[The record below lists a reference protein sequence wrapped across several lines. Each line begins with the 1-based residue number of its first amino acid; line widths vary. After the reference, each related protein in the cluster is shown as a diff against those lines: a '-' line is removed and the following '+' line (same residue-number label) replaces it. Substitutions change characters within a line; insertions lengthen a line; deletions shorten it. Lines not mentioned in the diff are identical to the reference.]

1 MNKKVLT
8 LCAGFLLAGGML
20 SSVSAD
26 QLSTAT
32 AGKYYKIWRAATYQN
47 ATDGWQDGTVAG
59 TKYYL
64 SLQGETA
71 GIVNKVTDYW
81 KIEKNEEGQY
91 VLTNLLGEQL
101 VVADTKAFG
110 FDEET
115 VKVGDNTY
123 TQLSIS
129 KGTYVALDPDDEHP
143 NDFWTLVAR
152 TDAQLS
158 STEEGDKR
166 QAQAFDA
173 ESTTLEEVDGFNA
186 NILADGGTYRIIY
199 ADPNSTDP
207 DNNAAYAGNT
217 MLKAAY
223 DKSRDVWSFT
233 KNSDNT
239 PFELGG
245 EVDFKLVKVWNNNY
259 EYDAILML
267 KSGNGYVKYNGTN
280 FEIVSSIADA
290 TILAFQATNDKV
302 PVSVDVLNYYEKDG
316 FSVEINGYDTKNEPT
331 IDLAGNPFTGHLTP
345 MVLVSE
351 NGKSVFKKAAD
362 QTNVDVIKEYYLKDE
377 AGNYIV
383 ATKYDVEGEVSWQA
397 LYNFKTVSEADLLH
411 NIARARNNQLDV
423 DQIYFGLFRASV
435 DEAALDEDKT
445 ALDEITWLEVNI
457 DPYDMGYADGYYYA
471 ELGRADI
478 KDVPTLVATFGNFT
492 LKQIHISLQP
502 GNLVDWK
509 EFLQA
514 KFYTVEKV
522 EKDGTNA
529 KLTANYIGIRWTNGY
544 GNELEGQFALTV
556 NEEKT
561 KYVFTNRETLNSVWS
576 DITINGLYTTD
587 KEYTYKFDGDTY
599 VIKPVAEVSDADGYK
614 RFSDSE
620 LNRQY
625 HVAFSSEVF
634 DSQAYLS
641 EEHADAE
648 DPTAHVISLNP
659 EKENALVFNV
669 KKYNA
674 ARNLNDENKDTHVY
688 TYHPTDSIYVISKLG
703 FYNTK
708 KKDQDFKY
716 DTLKVVTYSFVN
728 QFTEPLMYGIIEGV
742 DEGVNDAC
750 YYSDVYAN
758 DADKKKYESV
768 AKAHE
773 AAQKFAVRYD
783 GNSETKYNLRP
794 VNLCRAAFPE
804 TDYVSGDKSDADLY
818 QVFDVCY
825 KDNELAHNDWNKVYA
840 GDVTL
845 GILDNVGLY
854 DREEN
859 DLFVIE
865 ETESE
870 VYRRLVNNVDT
881 ISIYRNNNEKALL
894 YEKTMKI
901 NDTTSV
907 NFLGLENIAD
917 FTEMAPAM
925 IADTAYV
932 RYDTYKPQYM
942 LVVDPTIHPAG
953 KWCDVCES
961 DDCEHA
967 VPTPAWTEGRFLVNL
982 KDSAAAWA
990 DAHKHQ
996 LGNPYLNEENL
1007 PKLGFVQGIHRND
1020 SLIIASDN
1028 KKIFVGDNN
1037 DNIAKFQF
1045 RYKDIT
1051 EGSFVIETEGGYLK
1065 WMNGVVVVISDMTLA
1080 DVYNVNEDESRQPTA
1095 NEEIS
1100 ANAAVSVVATDG
1112 AVIVKGAEGK
1122 NVVVS
1127 TILGKV
1133 VANEVLNSDNETIA
1147 APAGIVVVSVDGEQM
1162 SLIVLVILS
1171 KSIGYNSYN
1180 SCAKR

>member
-20 SSVSAD
+20 SSLSAEKLTVVAD
-26 QLSTAT
+26 N
-32 AGKYYKIWRAATYQN
+32 GKYYKMEEGAYITNGTSWTKDKTGTWFLDLNQSEEATL
-47 ATDGWQDGTVAG
+47 AHKSVA
-59 TKYYL
+59 
-64 SLQGETA
+64 
-71 GIVNKVTDYW
+71 NDYW
-81 KIEKNEEGQY
+81 K
-91 VLTNLLGEQL
+91 
-101 VVADTKAFG
+101 VV
-110 FDEET
+110 T
-115 VKVGDNTY
+115 VENGYELINFNGDKLIVNGV
-123 TQLSIS
+123 SVFNF
-129 KGTYVALDPDDEHP
+129 KE
-143 NDFWTLVAR
+143 DFK
-152 TDAQLS
+152 TDAQEQNAVGFSQLYQGANSWIGYDKTLADNSYKLEAQNLS
-158 STEEGDKR
+158 DGYGV
-166 QAQAFDA
+166 AFDA
-173 ESTTLEEVDGFNA
+173 IATSLEDVNLGLDRATLDLDGKNVAFKFIIGDYA
-186 NILADGGTYRIIY
+186 APIIY
-199 ADPNSTDP
+199 KATYDKENNSYSFA
-207 DNNAAYAGNT
+207 NNATGETIY
-217 MLKAAY
+217 
-223 DKSRDVWSFT
+223 FT
-233 KNSDNT
+233 
-239 PFELGG
+239 
-245 EVDFKLVKVWNNNY
+245 
-259 EYDAILML
+259 
-267 KSGNGYVKYNGTN
+267 
-280 FEIVSSIADA
+280 DA
-290 TILAFQATNDKV
+290 TNGEREKDVTIVPCENGMGSFLQLPSGGKYVAVINGEFSLVDSWDKATMFGFQITNTRV
-302 PVSVDVLNYYEKDG
+302 AVSVDVLNYYEKDG

-345 MVLVSE
+345 MVLATE
-351 NGKSVFKKAAD
+351 NGKNVFKKAVDQDAD
-362 QTNVDVIKEYYLKDE
+362 AKEYYLKDE

-383 ATKYDVEGEVSWQA
+383 AMKYNVEGAESSQA
-397 LYNFKTVSEADLLH
+397 LYKFTTVTEEALLH
-411 NIARARNNQLDV
+411 NIARAWNHELEDN
-423 DQIYFGLFRASV
+423 QIYFGLFRASV

-457 DPYDMGYADGYYYA
+457 DPYDEGVATYHYA
-471 ELGRADI
+471 ELGQANI
-478 KDVPTLVATFGNFT
+478 GETPTLVAVATQIWNQFK
-492 LKQIHISLQP
+492 LYPIHISLQP

-522 EKDGTNA
+522 EKDGINA
-529 KLTANYIGIRWTNGY
+529 KLTANYSGIRWTNGY

-587 KEYTYKFDGDTY
+587 KEYTYKFGGDTY

-641 EEHADAE
+641 EEHADAK
-648 DPTAHVISLNP
+648 DPNAHVISLNP
-659 EKENALVFNV
+659 EKEDALVFNV

-728 QFTEPLMYGIIEGV
+728 QFTEPLMYGVVKGV
-742 DEGVNDAC
+742 DNGVSDAC

-794 VNLCRAAFPE
+794 VELCKEAFPE
-804 TDYVSGDKSDADLY
+804 TDYVSGEKDDADLY
-818 QVFDVCY
+818 QEFAVHDVEAT
-825 KDNELAHNDWNKVYA
+825 DNTKADIHDDWKKVYA

-854 DREEN
+854 EREEN

-865 ETESE
+865 ETESQ
-870 VYRRLVNNVDT
+870 VYRRLANNVDT

-1037 DNIAKFQF
+1037 DNLAKFQF

-1100 ANAAVSVVATDG
+1100 ANAVVSVVATDG

-1122 NVVVS
+1122 NVIVS

-1147 APAGIVVVSVDGEQM
+1147 APAGIVVVSVDGE
-1162 SLIVLVILS
+1162 SFKVAV
-1171 KSIGYNSYN
+1171 K
-1180 SCAKR
+1180 

>member
-173 ESTTLEEVDGFNA
+173 ESTTLEEVDGLNA
-186 NILADGGTYRIIY
+186 LDFFPEPESATTCKADGQTYRMYYTHPTIGKMLVTNIL
-199 ADPNSTDP
+199 
-207 DNNAAYAGNT
+207 
-217 MLKAAY
+217 KANY
-223 DKSRDVWSFT
+223 DKKLKTWSFT
-233 KNSDNT
+233 YNENGDKKKFGD
-239 PFELGG
+239 
-245 EVDFKLVKVWNNNY
+245 EVDFVLVKAGDDLVM
-259 EYDAILML
+259 ALP
-267 KSGNGYVKYNGTN
+267 SGAGYVKCNGLDN
-280 FEIVSSIADA
+280 FEIVKSIEDA
-290 TILAFQATNDKV
+290 TIFAFEATKERV
-302 PVSVDVLNYYEKDG
+302 PVTVGVLNYYEKDG
-316 FSVEINGYDTKNEPT
+316 FSVEITCDKDEKGDWDFDT
-331 IDLAGNPFTGHLTP
+331 LAGNEFVGHLTP
-345 MVLVSE
+345 MTFDWATIGGNDKE
-351 NGKSVFKKAAD
+351 GKFVAAD
-362 QTNVDVIKEYYLKDE
+362 EYAQEFYLKNAD
-377 AGNYIV
+377 GKYIV
-383 ATKYDVEGEVSWQA
+383 AVPYDVETALSKES
-397 LYNFKTVSEADLLH
+397 LYNFITVTEDELIH
-411 NIARARNNQLDV
+411 NLKRAWNNQLNDE
-423 DQIYFGLFRASV
+423 QELFGRFRLSV
-435 DEAALDEDKT
+435 DEAQLAQDASKI
-445 ALDEITWLEVNI
+445 DEITWLEVNVAH
-457 DPYDMGYADGYYYA
+457 YAPVATYEYA
-471 ELGRADI
+471 TVGRADI
-478 KDVPTLVATFGNFT
+478 KDVPTLVASTSTSLKKILIT
-492 LKQIHISLQP
+492 LGSGQV
-502 GNLVDWK
+502 VDWR
-509 EFLQA
+509 EFLQP
-514 KFYTVEKV
+514 KFFTVEKYNAA
-522 EKDGTNA
+522 GTTSEG
-529 KLTANYIGIRWTNGY
+529 KLTASDVFATEFKKTPA
-544 GNELEGQFALTV
+544 GNELENQFALTI
-556 NEEKT
+556 KT
-561 KYVFTNRETLNSVWS
+561 NKDGNIDRDYYVFSNRETPTSEWDAIPVS
-576 DITINGLYTTD
+576 ALYYTD
-587 KEYTYKFDGDTY
+587 KDFTYKWGNNIY
-599 VIKPVAEVSDADGYK
+599 VIKPVAEVDEADGYK
-614 RFSDSE
+614 RFSDSD

-625 HVAFSSEVF
+625 RIAYSSNVF
-634 DSQAYLS
+634 GNVAYLT
-641 EEHADAE
+641 ENHNDAK
-648 DPTAHVISLNP
+648 DAQYHTIGLNP
-659 EKENALVFNV
+659 EIEDALVFNI

-674 ARNLNDENKDTHVY
+674 ARNLKDEQKDHTY
-688 TYHPTDSIYVISKLG
+688 NYHPTDSIYVVSNLG

-708 KKDQDFKY
+708 TKKYDTTQ
-716 DTLKVVTYSFVN
+716 DTLKVLAYTFVN
-728 QFTEPLMYGIIEGV
+728 QFNEPLQGLQPTDATTTEG
-742 DEGVNDAC
+742 DAFV
-750 YYSDVYAN
+750 SDVYN
-758 DADKKKYESV
+758 GDGKKYTSV
-768 AKAHE
+768 AEAHE
-773 AAQKFAVRYD
+773 NAKKFVVRMD
-783 GNSETKYNLRP
+783 NGKYNLRP
-794 VNLCRAAFPE
+794 LYTWKEEFNETVYNKVNGK
-804 TDYVSGDKSDADLY
+804 TSADLY
-818 QVFDVCY
+818 QEFSLVYDGSEVVDANY
-825 KDNELAHNDWNKVYA
+825 HKMYA
-840 GDVTL
+840 GDAL
-845 GILDNVGLY
+845 NGILSNTELY
-854 DREEN
+854 DRTEN
-859 DLFVIE
+859 DLFDIA
-865 ETESE
+865 ETESQ
-870 VYRRLVNNVDT
+870 VYRRLANNVDT

-1122 NVVVS
+1122 NVIVS

-1147 APAGIVVVSVDGEQM
+1147 APAGIVVVSVDGE
-1162 SLIVLVILS
+1162 SFKVAV
-1171 KSIGYNSYN
+1171 K
-1180 SCAKR
+1180 

>member
-20 SSVSAD
+20 SSLSAEKLTVVAD
-26 QLSTAT
+26 N
-32 AGKYYKIWRAATYQN
+32 GKYYKMEEGAYITNGTSWTKDKTGTWFLDLNQSEEATL
-47 ATDGWQDGTVAG
+47 AHKSVA
-59 TKYYL
+59 
-64 SLQGETA
+64 
-71 GIVNKVTDYW
+71 NDYW
-81 KIEKNEEGQY
+81 K
-91 VLTNLLGEQL
+91 
-101 VVADTKAFG
+101 VV
-110 FDEET
+110 T
-115 VKVGDNTY
+115 VENGYELINFNGDKLIVNGV
-123 TQLSIS
+123 SVFNF
-129 KGTYVALDPDDEHP
+129 KE
-143 NDFWTLVAR
+143 DFK
-152 TDAQLS
+152 TDAQEQNAVGFSQLYQGANSWIGYDKTLADNSYKLEAQNLS
-158 STEEGDKR
+158 DGYGV
-166 QAQAFDA
+166 AFDA
-173 ESTTLEEVDGFNA
+173 IATSLEDVTMYQNVTLDLAGEDATIKFVVGSSIYT
-186 NILADGGTYRIIY
+186 NIYKATYDENNKSYSFADNVTGETLYFGDQEKDVVIVPRENGMGSFLQLPSGG
-199 ADPNSTDP
+199 
-207 DNNAAYAGNT
+207 
-217 MLKAAY
+217 K
-223 DKSRDVWSFT
+223 
-233 KNSDNT
+233 
-239 PFELGG
+239 
-245 EVDFKLVKVWNNNY
+245 
-259 EYDAILML
+259 
-267 KSGNGYVKYNGTN
+267 YVNFDGTN
-280 FEIVSSIADA
+280 FTLVDA
-290 TILAFQATNDKV
+290 IENATLFGFQITNTRV

-316 FSVEINGYDTKNEPT
+316 FSVEINGYDTKGEPT

-383 ATKYDVEGEVSWQA
+383 ATKYDVEGEISWQA

-522 EKDGTNA
+522 EKDGTND
-529 KLTANYIGIRWTNGY
+529 KLTAQYGGTRWTSGY

-556 NEEKT
+556 DLENG

-587 KEYTYKFDGDTY
+587 KEYTYKFGGDTY

-728 QFTEPLMYGIIEGV
+728 QFTEPLMYGVVKGV
-742 DEGVNDAC
+742 DDGVSDAC

-758 DADKKKYESV
+758 DADKKKYDSV

-794 VNLCRAAFPE
+794 VELCKEAFPE
-804 TDYVSGDKSDADLY
+804 TDYVSGEKDDADLY
-818 QVFDVCY
+818 QEFAVHDVEAT
-825 KDNELAHNDWNKVYA
+825 DNTKADIHDDWKKVYA

-865 ETESE
+865 ETESQ

-932 RYDTYKPQYM
+932 RNDTYKPQYM

-953 KWCDVCES
+953 KWCDVCKS

-1122 NVVVS
+1122 NVIVS

-1147 APAGIVVVSVDGEQM
+1147 APAGIVVVSVDGE
-1162 SLIVLVILS
+1162 SFKVAV
-1171 KSIGYNSYN
+1171 K
-1180 SCAKR
+1180 

>member
-20 SSVSAD
+20 SSVSAVD
-26 QLSTAT
+26 LTKAEF
-32 AGKYYKIWRAATYQN
+32 GKYYKLVRAAALNKDAEGVWSKTE
-47 ATDGWQDGTVAG
+47 DGYSLEVSNDQLVID
-59 TKYYL
+59 KNL
-64 SLQGETA
+64 SNG
-71 GIVNKVTDYW
+71 VDYW
-81 KIEKNEEGQY
+81 KITVVEGEIYELTNFAGTKSIKVTFDNSASLDEGKTYLTQLKTEDGSQYYFMDFDGENPPLDQY
-91 VLTNLLGEQL
+91 VLVQKTAN
-101 VVADTKAFG
+101 DW
-110 FDEET
+110 
-115 VKVGDNTY
+115 
-123 TQLSIS
+123 IS
-129 KGTYVALDPDDEHP
+129 DGTLY
-143 NDFWTLVAR
+143 
-152 TDAQLS
+152 
-158 STEEGDKR
+158 ST
-166 QAQAFDA
+166 AFDA
-173 ESTTLEEVDGFNA
+173 IETSLQDVTATDNFD
-186 NILADGGTYRIIY
+186 LAG
-199 ADPNSTDP
+199 
-207 DNNAAYAGNT
+207 
-217 MLKAAY
+217 K
-223 DKSRDVWSFT
+223 
-233 KNSDNT
+233 
-239 PFELGG
+239 
-245 EVDFKLVKVWNNNY
+245 
-259 EYDAILML
+259 
-267 KSGNGYVKYNGTN
+267 
-280 FEIVSSIADA
+280 DA
-290 TILAFQATNDKV
+290 TIKFVVGSTIYSNIYKATYDEKNKSYSFADNVTGDILYFTDANGNKEKDVVIVPCENGNGSFLQLPSGGKYVNYDGTSFTLVDAIENATMFGFQITNTRV
-302 PVSVDVLNYYEKDG
+302 AVSVDVLNYYEKDG

-351 NGKSVFKKAAD
+351 NGKNVFKKAAD
-362 QTNVDVIKEYYLKDE
+362 QTNVSAIKEYYLKDE
-377 AGNYIV
+377 DGNYIV
-383 ATKYDVEGEVSWQA
+383 AMKYNVEGAESSQA
-397 LYNFKTVSEADLLH
+397 LYKFTTVTEEALIH
-411 NIARARNNQLDV
+411 NITRAWNNELKDN
-423 DQIYFGLFRASV
+423 QIYFGKFRASV

-457 DPYDMGYADGYYYA
+457 DPYDVGVATYHYA
-471 ELGRADI
+471 ELGQANI
-478 KDVPTLVATFGNFT
+478 GETPTLVAVATKVLNQFK
-492 LKQIHISLQP
+492 LYPIHISLQP

-522 EKDGTNA
+522 EKDGTND
-529 KLTANYIGIRWTNGY
+529 KLTAKYDGTRWTSGY
-544 GNELEGQFALTV
+544 GNELEGQFALEIV
-556 NEEKT
+556 EVEGDNNVKAD
-561 KYVFTNRETLNSVWS
+561 YYQFTNRETLNSIWTEIPV
-576 DITINGLYTTD
+576 NALYTTD
-587 KEYTYKFDGDTY
+587 EEYTYKCAGETY
-599 VIKPVAEVSDADGYK
+599 IIKPVAEVSDADGYK

-625 HVAFSSEVF
+625 HVAFSSDVF

-648 DPTAHVISLNP
+648 DPNAHVISLNP

-674 ARNLNDENKDTHVY
+674 ARDLDDENKDTHEY
-688 TYHPTDSIYVISKLG
+688 TYHPTDSIYVISRLG

-708 KKDQDFKY
+708 TKEQDFKY

-728 QFTEPLMYGIIEGV
+728 QFTEPLMYGVIEGV

-794 VNLCRAAFPE
+794 VELCREEFPE
-804 TDYVSGDKSDADLY
+804 TDYVSGEKSDADLY
-818 QVFDVCY
+818 QIFAVHNTEATDDT
-825 KDNELAHNDWNKVYA
+825 KADIHNDWKKVYA

-854 DREEN
+854 AREEN

-870 VYRRLVNNVDT
+870 VYRRLANNVDT
-881 ISIYRNNNEKALL
+881 ISIYRNDNEKSLL
-894 YEKTMKI
+894 YEKYMKV

-907 NFLGLENIAD
+907 SFLGMENIAD
-917 FTEMAPAM
+917 FTKMAPAM

-961 DDCEHA
+961 ADCEHA

-982 KDSAAAWA
+982 VDSAKAW
-990 DAHKHQ
+990 DEAHKHQ
-996 LGNPYLNEENL
+996 VGNPYKNSEGYY
-1007 PKLGFVQGIHRND
+1007 KLGFVQATHRND
-1020 SLIIASDN
+1020 SLIVND
-1028 KKIFVGDNN
+1028 KKQFIGNN
-1037 DNIAKFQF
+1037 DNHLAKFQF
-1045 RYKDIT
+1045 RYVDT
-1051 EGSFVIETEGGYLK
+1051 EDQSFVIETSLDGTQTPGYLK
-1065 WMNGVVVVISDMTLA
+1065 WMNGVVVVVDDIKNA
-1080 DVYNVNEDESRQPTA
+1080 DVYNMNEDESRTPTA

-1100 ANAAVSVVATDG
+1100 AEEATVSVVATDG

-1147 APAGIVVVSVDGEQM
+1147 APAGIVVVSVDGE
-1162 SLIVLVILS
+1162 SFKVAV
-1171 KSIGYNSYN
+1171 K
-1180 SCAKR
+1180 

>member
-20 SSVSAD
+20 SSVSAENISK
-26 QLSTAT
+26 LTE
-32 AGKYYKIWRAATYQN
+32 GKYYKIVRTWERSSNSGDHAGWTVMEAGYYLGATSMDTDATLWKAEKN
-47 ATDGWQDGTVAG
+47 ADGTISLVNMEGERFTLESEGSSVSNFTIDYNPSDLGKDETDPDFNQFKFGTNGILAQAASKDENGVWKLVAG
-59 TKYYL
+59 VDNSSDFT
-64 SLQGETA
+64 E
-71 GIVNKVTDYW
+71 
-81 KIEKNEEGQY
+81 
-91 VLTNLLGEQL
+91 
-101 VVADTKAFG
+101 
-110 FDEET
+110 
-115 VKVGDNTY
+115 VK
-123 TQLSIS
+123 
-129 KGTYVALDPDDEHP
+129 P
-143 NDFWTLVAR
+143 
-152 TDAQLS
+152 
-158 STEEGDKR
+158 
-166 QAQAFDA
+166 QAFDA
-173 ESTTLEEVDGFNA
+173 EATNLQEVANA
-186 NILADGGTYRIIY
+186 NAMDFFTPSGNTYVADGKTYRTAITVTTNGTQETLYIDY
-199 ADPNSTDP
+199 I
-207 DNNAAYAGNT
+207 

-223 DKSRDVWSFT
+223 NQNTKVWSFT
-233 KNSDNT
+233 YNIDGK
-239 PFELGG
+239 PFEFGD
-245 EVDFKLVKVWNNNY
+245 ETDFEMVQVGD
-259 EYDAILML
+259 DAILKL
-267 KSGNGYVKYNGTN
+267 KSGKGYVKFNETTEK
-280 FEIVSSIADA
+280 FELVDTIEKA
-290 TILAFQATNDKV
+290 TILAFVATNTRV
-302 PVSVDVLNYYEKDG
+302 PVEVKVLNYYEKDG
-316 FSVEINGYDTKNEPT
+316 FTVEINGFDSKNEPT
-331 IDLAGNPFTGHLTP
+331 VDLAGNPLVGHLTP
-345 MVLVSE
+345 MVLTS
-351 NGKSVFKKAAD
+351 NGEFKAV
-362 QTNVDVIKEYYLKDE
+362 NNDVTSYYLKDE
-377 AGNYIV
+377 NGNYIV
-383 ATKYDVEGEVSWQA
+383 ATKYDVEGEWSSQA
-397 LYNFKTVSEADLLH
+397 LYNFTTVSESVLKH
-411 NIARARNNQLDV
+411 NLERAKAGLEE
-423 DQIYFGLFRASV
+423 QIYFGEFSAFV
-435 DEAALDEDKT
+435 DEAALEENPK
-445 ALDEITWLEVNI
+445 ALDELTWFTVNVNPI
-457 DPYDMGYADGYYYA
+457 DSYYKSWA

-478 KDVPTLVATFGNFT
+478 KDVPTLVATQLINTQFR
-492 LKQIHISLQP
+492 LKPIHISLQP

-522 EKDGTNA
+522 EKDGTNE
-529 KLTANYIGIRWTNGY
+529 KLTADYGKTRWTSGY
-544 GNELEGQFALTV
+544 GNELEGQFALEIV
-556 NEEKT
+556 EVVGDNDVKAN
-561 KYVFTNRETLNSVWS
+561 YYQFTNRETLNSTWT
-576 DITINGLYTTD
+576 DIPVNALYTTD
-587 KEYTYKFDGDTY
+587 KEYTYKCAGETY

-625 HVAFSSEVF
+625 RVAFSSEVF
-634 DSQAYLS
+634 DAQAYLT

-648 DPTAHVISLNP
+648 DPNAHVISLNP
-659 EKENALVFNV
+659 EKENSLVFNL

-674 ARNLNDENKDTHVY
+674 ARDLNDEDKNTHEY
-688 TYHPTDSIYVISKLG
+688 TYHPTDSIYVISRLG

-708 KKDQDFKY
+708 TKEQDFKY

-728 QFTEPLMYGIIEGV
+728 QFTEPLMYGVVEGV
-742 DEGVNDAC
+742 DDGVNDAC

-758 DADKKKYESV
+758 DTDKKKYESV

-783 GNSETKYNLRP
+783 GNSKTKYNLRP
-794 VNLCRAAFPE
+794 VVSHKDEFLE
-804 TDYVSGDKSDADLY
+804 TEYGKTKSSKDLY
-818 QVFDVCY
+818 QEFYIDW
-825 KDNELAHNDWNKVYA
+825 KENKNRADWNKVYA
-840 GDVTL
+840 GDVAL
-845 GILDNVGLY
+845 GILDNTELY
-854 DREEN
+854 NREEN

-865 ETESE
+865 ETESQ
-870 VYRRLVNNVDT
+870 VYRRLANNVDT

-932 RYDTYKPQYM
+932 RNDTYKPQYM
-942 LVVDPTIHPAG
+942 LIVDPTIHPAG
-953 KWCDVCES
+953 KWCDVCGT

-982 KDSAAAWA
+982 KDSANAWA

-1028 KKIFVGDNN
+1028 KQIFVGDNN
-1037 DNIAKFQF
+1037 DNLAKFQF

-1100 ANAAVSVVATDG
+1100 AEEATVSVVATDG

-1122 NVVVS
+1122 NVIVS

-1147 APAGIVVVSVDGEQM
+1147 APAGIVVVSVDGE
-1162 SLIVLVILS
+1162 SFKVAV
-1171 KSIGYNSYN
+1171 K
-1180 SCAKR
+1180 

>member
-20 SSVSAD
+20 SSLSAEKLTVVAD
-26 QLSTAT
+26 N
-32 AGKYYKIWRAATYQN
+32 GKYYKMEEGAYITNGTSWTKDKTGTWFLDLNQSEEATL
-47 ATDGWQDGTVAG
+47 AHKSVA
-59 TKYYL
+59 
-64 SLQGETA
+64 
-71 GIVNKVTDYW
+71 NDYW
-81 KIEKNEEGQY
+81 K
-91 VLTNLLGEQL
+91 
-101 VVADTKAFG
+101 VV
-110 FDEET
+110 T
-115 VKVGDNTY
+115 VENGYELINFNGDKLIVNGV
-123 TQLSIS
+123 SVFNF
-129 KGTYVALDPDDEHP
+129 KE
-143 NDFWTLVAR
+143 DFK
-152 TDAQLS
+152 TDAQEQNAVGFSQLYQGANSWIGYDKTLADNSYKLEAQNLS
-158 STEEGDKR
+158 DGYGV
-166 QAQAFDA
+166 AFDA
-173 ESTTLEEVDGFNA
+173 IATSLEDVNLGLDRATLDLDGENVTFKFIIGDYA
-186 NILADGGTYRIIY
+186 APIIY
-199 ADPNSTDP
+199 KATYDKENNSYSFA
-207 DNNAAYAGNT
+207 NNATGETIY
-217 MLKAAY
+217 
-223 DKSRDVWSFT
+223 FT
-233 KNSDNT
+233 
-239 PFELGG
+239 
-245 EVDFKLVKVWNNNY
+245 
-259 EYDAILML
+259 
-267 KSGNGYVKYNGTN
+267 
-280 FEIVSSIADA
+280 DA
-290 TILAFQATNDKV
+290 TNGEREKDVTIVPCENGMGSFLQLPSGGKYVAVINGEFSLVDSWDKATMFGFQITNTRV
-302 PVSVDVLNYYEKDG
+302 AVSVDVLNYYEKDG

-522 EKDGTNA
+522 EKDGTND
-529 KLTANYIGIRWTNGY
+529 KLTAQYGGTRWTSGY
-544 GNELEGQFALTV
+544 GNELEGQFALEIV
-556 NEEKT
+556 KT
-561 KYVFTNRETLNSVWS
+561 EVEGGSMADYYQFTNRETLNSTWVE
-576 DITINGLYTTD
+576 IPVNALYTTD
-587 KEYTYKFDGDTY
+587 EEYTYKCAGETY

-614 RFSDSE
+614 RFTDSE

-625 HVAFSSEVF
+625 RVAFSSEVF

-648 DPTAHVISLNP
+648 DPNAHVISLNS
-659 EKENALVFNV
+659 ERDDALVFNL

-688 TYHPTDSIYVISKLG
+688 TYHPTDSIYVISRLG

-708 KKDQDFKY
+708 TKEQDFKY

-728 QFTEPLMYGIIEGV
+728 QFTEPLMYGVIKGV

-794 VNLCRAAFPE
+794 VVSHKDKFLE
-804 TDYVSGDKSDADLY
+804 TEYGKTKSSKDLY
-818 QVFDVCY
+818 QEFYIDW
-825 KDNELAHNDWNKVYA
+825 KEKENPNLADWKKVYA

-854 DREEN
+854 EREEN

-865 ETESE
+865 ETESQ

-932 RYDTYKPQYM
+932 RNDTYKPQYM

-1100 ANAAVSVVATDG
+1100 ANAAVSVVA
-1112 AVIVKGAEGK
+1112 
-1122 NVVVS
+1122 
-1127 TILGKV
+1127 V

-1147 APAGIVVVSVDGEQM
+1147 APAGIVVVSVDGE
-1162 SLIVLVILS
+1162 SFKVAV
-1171 KSIGYNSYN
+1171 K
-1180 SCAKR
+1180 

>member
-20 SSVSAD
+20 SSLSAVELT
-26 QLSTAT
+26 QAEP
-32 AGKYYKIWRAATYQN
+32 GKYYKLVRAAYLNNSANNQWTPDNQGFYLELDENGDLAIDKNAANGVDYWKLTPINGDVYQLTN
-47 ATDGWQDGTVAG
+47 FAGESVEVTLSNSEVETDKFYTELKTADG
-59 TKYYL
+59 TKYYFIDYDGGSAVDQYTL
-64 SLQGETA
+64 VQKTA
-71 GIVNKVTDYW
+71 GEWSTD
-81 KIEKNEEGQY
+81 
-91 VLTNLLGEQL
+91 
-101 VVADTKAFG
+101 
-110 FDEET
+110 ET
-115 VKVGDNTY
+115 LY
-123 TQLSIS
+123 
-129 KGTYVALDPDDEHP
+129 
-143 NDFWTLVAR
+143 
-152 TDAQLS
+152 
-158 STEEGDKR
+158 ST
-166 QAQAFDA
+166 AFDA
-173 ESTTLEEVDGFNA
+173 IPTSLKDVNLGLDRATLDLDGENVTFKFIIGDYA
-186 NILADGGTYRIIY
+186 APIIY
-199 ADPNSTDP
+199 KATYDKENNSYSFA
-207 DNNAAYAGNT
+207 NNATGETIY
-217 MLKAAY
+217 
-223 DKSRDVWSFT
+223 FT
-233 KNSDNT
+233 
-239 PFELGG
+239 
-245 EVDFKLVKVWNNNY
+245 
-259 EYDAILML
+259 
-267 KSGNGYVKYNGTN
+267 
-280 FEIVSSIADA
+280 DA
-290 TILAFQATNDKV
+290 TNGEREKDVTIVPCENGMGSFLQLPSGGKYVAIINGEFSLVDSWDKATMFGFQITNTRV
-302 PVSVDVLNYYEKDG
+302 AVSVDVLNYYEKDG
-316 FSVEINGYDTKNEPT
+316 FSVEINGYDTKGEPT
-331 IDLAGNPFTGHLTP
+331 VDLDGNPFTGHLTP
-345 MVLVSE
+345 MVLVPES
-351 NGKSVFKKAAD
+351 GKNVFKKAAD
-362 QTNVDVIKEYYLKDE
+362 QTNVNAIKEYYLKNED
-377 AGNYIV
+377 GNYIV
-383 ATKYDVEGEVSWQA
+383 AMKYNVEGAESSQA
-397 LYNFKTVSEADLLH
+397 LYKFTTVTEEALIH
-411 NIARARNNQLDV
+411 NITRAWNNELEDN
-423 DQIYFGLFRASV
+423 QIYFGKFRASV

-457 DPYDMGYADGYYYA
+457 NPYDVGFATYHYA
-471 ELGRADI
+471 ELGQANI
-478 KDVPTLVATFGNFT
+478 GEIPTLVAVATKIWNQFK
-492 LKQIHISLQP
+492 LYPIHISLQP

-522 EKDGTNA
+522 EKDGTNG
-529 KLTANYIGIRWTNGY
+529 KLTAQYGGTRWTSGY

-556 NEEKT
+556 DLENG

-587 KEYTYKFDGDTY
+587 KEYTYKFGGDTY

-625 HVAFSSEVF
+625 RVAFSSEVF

-648 DPTAHVISLNP
+648 DPNAHVISLNP
-659 EKENALVFNV
+659 ERDDALVFNL

-728 QFTEPLMYGIIEGV
+728 QFTEPLMYGVIEGV

-794 VNLCRAAFPE
+794 VVSHKDKFLE
-804 TDYVSGDKSDADLY
+804 TEYGKTKSSKDLY
-818 QVFDVCY
+818 QEFYIDWEE
-825 KDNELAHNDWNKVYA
+825 KENPNLADWKKVYA

-854 DREEN
+854 EREEN

-870 VYRRLVNNVDT
+870 VYRRLANNVDT

-1147 APAGIVVVSVDGEQM
+1147 APAGIVVVSVDGE
-1162 SLIVLVILS
+1162 SFKVAV
-1171 KSIGYNSYN
+1171 K
-1180 SCAKR
+1180 